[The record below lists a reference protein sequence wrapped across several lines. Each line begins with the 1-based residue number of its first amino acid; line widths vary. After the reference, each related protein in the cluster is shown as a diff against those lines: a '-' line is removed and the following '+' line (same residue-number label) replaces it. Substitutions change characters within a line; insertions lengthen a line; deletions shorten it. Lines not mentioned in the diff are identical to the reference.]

1 MWSVKFPLS
10 IVLSSLAMLFIA
22 AGEARSQTFD
32 YVFCNKTN
40 VKVFVAIA
48 AQMSP
53 KDHRFLVQGWWSIPA
68 DQCGNIGAFPRGWVY
83 YYAEQEDPG
92 TAYWGADDDSFC
104 VAYPG
109 PFERILTPNYSCGTN
124 ETIQGFK
131 AIFVEPNTGSM
142 TVTLNLPR

>member
-1 MWSVKFPLS
+1 MWSARFPLS

-22 AGEARSQTFD
+22 DGEARSQTFD

-92 TAYWGADDDSFC
+92 TAYWGADDDRS
-104 VAYPG
+104 AW
-109 PFERILTPNYSCGTN
+109 RIRDRSSEFSRPITAAAPTRQSRDSRQSSSSP
-124 ETIQGFK
+124 IP
-131 AIFVEPNTGSM
+131 A
-142 TVTLNLPR
+142 R